1 MSIRGDEQCTPEPG
15 LRDKSNKLQEM
26 GTGQALQLVASLG
39 GHLEHGGGTGV
50 RLTGEAIGRAPQPVA

>member
-1 MSIRGDEQCTPEPG
+1 MYPRARAEGQKQQE
-15 LRDKSNKLQEM
+15 LQEM

-39 GHLEHGGGTGV
+39 GHQEHGEGTGV